1 MWKFLAR
8 VTVHTVAVLR
18 FFLERS
24 IMTESKIYWQRV
36 GVSEKKKKLINCCFW
51 FLPNDDESETH
62 IALCFCKKE
71 GQKYSMCP
79 HVVCRQK
86 IKDFSENP

>member
-36 GVSEKKKKLINCCFW
+36 GVSEKKKKMINCCFW
-51 FLPNDDESETH
+51 LFYIYNFQVLKN
-62 IALCFCKKE
+62 
-71 GQKYSMCP
+71 Y
-79 HVVCRQK
+79 
-86 IKDFSENP
+86 